1 MKEIIKL
8 AWRNLWRNKR
18 RTIIT
23 ASSIFFALFFAIG
36 MRSFQLGTYDH
47 MIRQVIESFSGY
59 LQIQDAAYADD
70 PSIDNAFSAS
80 PTLLETL
87 RRDPNVA
94 VVVPRVES
102 FALASTGTLSK
113 GVLVV
118 GIDPEQ
124 ETNLSNPAQ
133 KLVRYR
139 FSKASTDS
147 IKAIPGISTSLLKL
161 IVSMDGASFTSKE
174 ILQADLG
181 LKAKDS
187 VLLNALCRVCAVPG
201 SYLTESDQGILLSDR
216 LSDYLNCTVGDTVVL
231 MGQGYHG
238 VSAAGTF
245 AVRGIVKMPAPE
257 LDNKLIYMSLQ
268 QASAFF
274 SLEEQLTSV
283 AINLHNT
290 DDMLETQERIGRLL
304 EQEGSMTVKNWEEL
318 NPTLKQQIQGDNKSG
333 VVFLFVLYV
342 IIFFGIFGTVQ
353 MMLSERQREFGMM
366 VSIGMKRGKLAS
378 ILTVEMIFL
387 GLIGSLSGMLASI
400 PLIVLGYH
408 YPVKL
413 TGEMARMYMDYG
425 FDPVMPMAWFD
436 SYFFLQGG
444 VVFIMVLTA
453 SYLPVR
459 SILKLDPIK
468 ALRGQ

>member
-1 MKEIIKL
+1 MNEILKI

-36 MRSFQLGTYDH
+36 MRSFQLGSYDH

-59 LQIQDAAYADD
+59 LQVQDAAYADD
-70 PSIDNAFSAS
+70 PSIDNAFVAS
-80 PTLLETL
+80 PTLLENL
-87 RRDPNVA
+87 RSDPNVA
-94 VVVPRVES
+94 VVVPRIES

-113 GVLVV
+113 GVLVA

-124 ETNLSNPAQ
+124 EKKLSNPAH

-139 FSKASTDS
+139 LSRSSLEKVKKLSGVSASLFDLM
-147 IKAIPGISTSLLKL
+147 K
-161 IVSMDGASFTSKE
+161 SMEGTSFTSKE
-174 ILQADLG
+174 TLQADLS
-181 LKAKDS
+181 LKAADS
-187 VLLNALCRVCAVPG
+187 VLLRNLCRVCAVPG
-201 SYLTESDQGILLSDR
+201 SYLKEADQGVLLSDR
-216 LSDYLNCTVGDTVVL
+216 LSDYLNADVGDTVVL

-238 VSAAGTF
+238 ASAAGTF
-245 AVRGIVKMPAPE
+245 PIRGIVKMPAPE
-257 LDNKLIYMSLQ
+257 LDNKLIYMSIQ
-268 QASAFF
+268 QASAFL
-274 SLEEQLTSV
+274 SLDGQLTSI

-290 DDMLETQERIGRLL
+290 DHMKGTQARIGQWLKGD
-304 EQEGSMTVKNWEEL
+304 GSMTVKNWEEL

-366 VSIGMKRGKLAS
+366 VSIGMKRGKLATV
-378 ILTVEMIFL
+378 LTAEMIFL
-387 GLIGSLSGMLASI
+387 GLLGSISGMVATI
-400 PLIVLGYH
+400 PLIMLGYH
-408 YPVKL
+408 HPLKL

-436 SYFFLQGG
+436 SYFYLQGG
-444 VVFIMVLTA
+444 IIFFMVLVA

>member
-1 MKEIIKL
+1 MNEILKL

-36 MRSFQLGTYDH
+36 MRSFQLGSYDH

-59 LQIQDAAYADD
+59 LQVQDTEYADD
-70 PSIDNAFSAS
+70 PTIDNAFDAS

-87 RRDPNVA
+87 RSDPNVA
-94 VVVPRVES
+94 VVVPRIES
-102 FALASTGTLSK
+102 FALASTGALSK
-113 GVLVV
+113 GVLVA

-124 ETNLSNPAQ
+124 EKNLSNPAH

-139 FSKASTDS
+139 LSQTSMD
-147 IKAIPGISTSLLKL
+147 AIRKIQGISTSLLNL
-161 IVSMDGASFTSKE
+161 LESMKGASFTSRE
-174 ILQADLG
+174 TMQADLS
-181 LKAKDS
+181 LKTADS
-187 VLLNALCRVCAVPG
+187 VLLDKLCHVCAVEG
-201 SYLTESDQGILLSDR
+201 SYLEESDQGVLLSDR
-216 LSDYLNCTVGDTVVL
+216 LSDYLNIGVGDTVVL

-238 VSAAGTF
+238 SSAAGTF
-245 AVRGIVKMPAPE
+245 PVRGIVKMPAPE
-257 LDNKLIYMSLQ
+257 LDNKLVYMNLR
-268 QASAFF
+268 QASDFF
-274 SLEEQLTSV
+274 SLDNRLTSV
-283 AINLHNT
+283 AINLRNT
-290 DDMLETQERIGRLL
+290 ERMKETQSRINKLL
-304 EQEGSMTVKNWEEL
+304 SNEENLTVKNWEEI

-366 VSIGMKRGKLAS
+366 VSIGMRRGKLAT
-378 ILTVEMIFL
+378 ILTTEMIFL
-387 GLIGSLSGMLASI
+387 GLIGSLSGMLATI
-400 PLIVLGYH
+400 PLIIVGYYH
-408 YPVKL
+408 PVKL
-413 TGEMARMYMDYG
+413 TGQMARMYMDYG

-436 SYFFLQGG
+436 SYFYLQGG
-444 VVFIMVLTA
+444 VIFFMVLLA

>member
-1 MKEIIKL
+1 MNEILKI

-23 ASSIFFALFFAIG
+23 ASSIFFALFFAIS

-47 MIRQVIESFSGY
+47 MIRQAIESFSGY
-59 LQIQDAAYADD
+59 LQVQDTEYADD

-80 PTLLETL
+80 PTLLASL
-87 RRDPNVA
+87 RTNPNVA

-113 GVLVV
+113 GVLVA

-124 ETNLSNPAQ
+124 EKALSNPAL

-139 FSKASTDS
+139 LSPASLKT
-147 IKAIPGISTSLLKL
+147 IRTLPNVSTSLIDLL
-161 IVSMDGASFTSKE
+161 ESMKGASFTSKE
-174 ILQADLG
+174 TLQADLS
-181 LKAKDS
+181 LKVADS
-187 VLLNALCRVCAVPG
+187 VLLNNLCRVCAVPG
-201 SYLTESDQGILLSDR
+201 SYLKTSDQGVLLSDR
-216 LSDYLNCTVGDTVVL
+216 LSNYLHIDVGDTVVL

-238 VSAAGTF
+238 TSAAGTYP
-245 AVRGIVKMPAPE
+245 VRGIVKMPAPE
-257 LDNKLIYMSLQ
+257 LDNKLIYMSLD

-274 SLEEQLTSV
+274 GLDGRLTSI
-283 AINLHNT
+283 AINLRNT
-290 DDMLETQERIGRLL
+290 DRMKETQAELNRLL
-304 EQEGSMTVKNWEEL
+304 EKEKTVVVKNWEEI

-333 VVFLFVLYV
+333 VIFLFVLYV

-366 VSIGMKRGKLAS
+366 VSIGMKRGKLAT
-378 ILTVEMIFL
+378 ILTAEMIFI
-387 GLIGSLSGMLASI
+387 GLIGSLTGMLATV
-400 PLIVLGYH
+400 PLIILGYL

-413 TGEMARMYMDYG
+413 TGEMARIYMDYG
-425 FDPVMPMAWFD
+425 FDPIMPMAWFD
-436 SYFFLQGG
+436 SYFYLQGG
-444 VVFIMVLTA
+444 IIFFMVLLA
-453 SYLPVR
+453 SYLPVL

-468 ALRGQ
+468 ALHGQ